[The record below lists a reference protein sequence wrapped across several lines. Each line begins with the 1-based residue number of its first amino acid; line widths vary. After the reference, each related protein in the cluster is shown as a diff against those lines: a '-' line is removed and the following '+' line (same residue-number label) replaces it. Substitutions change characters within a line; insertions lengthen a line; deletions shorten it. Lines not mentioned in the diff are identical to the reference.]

1 MSMDLDSAA
10 AQIVTYEH
18 DIAAQKRTHKHD
30 CKALR
35 KELDSYGFITK
46 LHGIKLYQDKI
57 TCDDTTL
64 AMDSHVKAQAQLM
77 GSISYSSEV
86 KGGGSRPTLTRV
98 ALGSLCLGLPGAV
111 IGACIQKPNK
121 IQSVTHEHDTRS
133 VVVIVSSDDGYI
145 SKTWK
150 GADIDVAQ
158 EFVSKIMNAAVAY
171 PHHKD
176 QFLADKQSLATRYN
190 KLLQDTPW
198 MASQKA
204 LDALLE
210 TLDPKVRQDVTKLVR
225 RARHICI
232 VSIIGL
238 CFSWLPIYGAL
249 LPIITC
255 IMCARVRKRGLVHG
269 KIETARSLSILG
281 IIIQVCIVAL
291 CLIAKACTHQ

>member
-111 IGACIQKPNK
+111 IGACIQKPKK
-121 IQSVTHEHDTRS
+121 IQTVTHEHDTRS

-150 GADIDVAQ
+150 GSDIDVAQ

-176 QFLADKQSLATRYN
+176 KFLADKQSLATRYN

-198 MASQKA
+198 MVSQKA